1 MKQSLSIRILLV
13 TLLLATAHLC
23 AAREISACGTQ
34 VGYYQNTDECTY
46 SVIHCDGNNSEYC
59 LSQTDCSQTYDCPR
73 TDDATTSATTGTAT
87 TSSTSSTQWTG
98 TTSSGLP
105 TIRPTATASTA
116 TSFSTLPTDPTPS
129 STEARAVCQ
138 RGVNRKLEYPGNCN
152 YYYLCM
158 DGFLFVEQCPLGY
171 AFNVQNGS
179 CRGRMSDV
187 PNCIQR

>member
-1 MKQSLSIRILLV
+1 MRQSLSIRILLV
-13 TLLLATAHLC
+13 TLLLGSAHLC
-23 AAREISACGTQ
+23 VAREISACGSQ

-46 SVIHCDGNNSEYC
+46 TVIHCDGSNSEYC
-59 LSQTDCSQTYDCPR
+59 LSQTDCSPTYDCAR
-73 TDDATTSATTGTAT
+73 TGDVTTSATTGTAT
-87 TSSTSSTQWTG
+87 TRPSTVWTG
-98 TTSSGLP
+98 ITASGSTTARTTG
-105 TIRPTATASTA
+105 TATTP
-116 TSFSTLPTDPTPS
+116 TSYSTLPTDPTRP